1 MAPDPA
7 PADTTTATVLDTGY
21 HALNPAYP
29 RSWWPVAFTSDVPT
43 GKVIPARLLERDV
56 VFWRDQSGTL
66 NCMAAHCPHLG
77 AHLGKG
83 GEVIGDELR
92 CPFHGWGYRPDGHLA
107 SCPGPKRPRRNLVA
121 NPTYR
126 VLERYGGVF
135 LWNGGG
141 EPDIELPDIMAE
153 LDLDADE
160 YVACEHRWLMP
171 HPAKLFAENVADGA
185 HFAIAHDVS
194 EWGATLALVYLTG
207 PNAIGSSLIGWTP
220 VEADSHCFFEMML
233 MPRLRIPLVGPLAQK
248 ALDHAMGMPPGPP
261 SARTARSCPTGA
273 NRRTRRTAPATTRW
287 SPTAASGTAGS
298 TRRRRW
304 TVRIPATTACAQA
317 SVHPVPPG
325 HSPMPPE
332 ARPRYA
338 DRRPDTMPKLRATAA
353 LLATAGIAVRYMSI
367 RRAGPDS
374 LASHAKA
381 EGLRYRTSRKY
392 RPVA

>member
-248 ALDHAMGMPPGPP
+248 ALDHAMGMATWTTIRQDSTIMSNRREPENPPYSAGDHALVAYRRLWDSRIDSPTPLDGENPRHNGLRAGIRPP
-261 SARTARSCPTGA
+261 RPARSQPDA
-273 NRRTRRTAPATTRW
+273 TR
-287 SPTAASGTAGS
+287 GS
-298 TRRRRW
+298 
-304 TVRIPATTACAQA
+304 
-317 SVHPVPPG
+317 
-325 HSPMPPE
+325 
-332 ARPRYA
+332 
-338 DRRPDTMPKLRATAA
+338 AA
-353 LLATAGIAVRYMSI
+353 L
-367 RRAGPDS
+367 RRSEA
-374 LASHAKA
+374 
-381 EGLRYRTSRKY
+381 
-392 RPVA
+392 